1 MIKQEHY
8 IKQVK
13 KRGGDSDLIKVITRI
28 HMCSNLLIL
37 EQIKN
42 ELENDGCI

>member
-13 KRGGDSDLIKVITRI
+13 GEGDSDLIKVITRI
-28 HMCSNLLIL
+28 HICSKSLIL

-42 ELENDGCI
+42 ELENAGCI